1 MREDRGQMLVQGLVA
16 GLLGYAT
23 VAIFFVVENLIAGR
37 SPLYT
42 AAVLG
47 QTMFYGGLESGRVAI
62 EPGPI
67 LAYNGVHMV
76 ASVIVGLVASWLVFE
91 TERHHPLWY
100 FLFFVF
106 LAGFIYSLVAI
117 GILGAEIANA
127 IEWWSVAVAN
137 LAWVLAMGA
146 YLLVMH
152 RGLLRE
158 LREEEG

>member
-1 MREDRGQMLVQGLVA
+1 MRPDRGQMLVQGLVA
-16 GLLGYAT
+16 GLIGYVT
-23 VAIFFVVENLIAGR
+23 VAIFFVVENLITGR

-47 QTMFYGGLESGRVAI
+47 QTMFYGGLEPGGVAI

-67 LAYNGVHMV
+67 LAYNGVHMI
-76 ASVIVGLVASWLVFE
+76 ASVIVGLAASFLVFE
-91 TERHHPLWY
+91 TERHHTLWY

-117 GILGAEIANA
+117 GILGAEIAHA
-127 IEWWSVAVAN
+127 IEWWSVAAAN
-137 LAWVLAMGA
+137 MAWVIAMGA
-146 YLLVMH
+146 YLLLMH